1 MNSLLQLEYKQV
13 TEGVEGYSMLNEKL
27 TEEITE
33 IKQKDVHISIECEE
47 IESEIESILKTIKD
61 VSIIHSQ

>member
-1 MNSLLQLEYKQV
+1 
-13 TEGVEGYSMLNEKL
+13 MLNEKL

-33 IKQKDVHISIECEE
+33 IKQKDVHISIECED